1 MPYAYLTTFVP
12 DLWSITAVSIY
23 ARLLIGY
30 IIQPCFEH
38 YGIREFPKDISNCYR
53 NCTLRKQVPCP
64 TAVSKFHIGHG
75 VKQGDVISP
84 LLFNAG
90 LEHAIREW
98 KACLYDEGI
107 HIGAPANL
115 TNIRYADDLMLYA
128 KTWQELVH
136 MLERLKAVSAN
147 IGLELNA
154 EKTRIITTAS
164 ETNIAYIDVD
174 GDMVQVLTDIETH
187 MYLGGKIPADLR
199 RCSVVEVAHRINAAW
214 GKFDKFRY
222 VLTNRHV
229 SIKGRLQLFN
239 AVITPTIL
247 FGLGSLPPTKRQLED
262 IDVLQRKMLR
272 SIVGGYRVEGEAWS
286 DRMLGHCL
294 PRAGIQLAIT
304 LSQHSRRESLADLRN
319 GGTMI

>member
-1 MPYAYLTTFVP
+1 MS
-12 DLWSITAVSIY
+12 DS
-23 ARLLIGY
+23 R
-30 IIQPCFEH
+30 
-38 YGIREFPKDISNCYR
+38 
-53 NCTLRKQVPCP
+53 
-64 TAVSKFHIGHG
+64 KFHIGRG

-98 KACLYDEGI
+98 KACLYDKGI

-115 TNIRYADDLMLYA
+115 TSIRYADDLMLYA

-136 MLERLKAVSAN
+136 MLERLKAVLAN

-187 MYLGGKIPADLR
+187 MCLGRKIPADLR
-199 RCSVVEVAHRINAAW
+199 RCSVVEVAHRINAAG
-214 GKFDKFRY
+214 GKFNKFRY
-222 VLTNRHV
+222 VLANRHV
-229 SIKGRLQLFN
+229 SIRGRLQLFN

-247 FGLGSLPPTKRQLED
+247 FGLGSLP
-262 IDVLQRKMLR
+262 
-272 SIVGGYRVEGEAWS
+272 
-286 DRMLGHCL
+286 L
-294 PRAGIQLAIT
+294 PKDSWKT
-304 LSQHSRRESLADLRN
+304 LTLCKEKC
-319 GGTMI
+319 